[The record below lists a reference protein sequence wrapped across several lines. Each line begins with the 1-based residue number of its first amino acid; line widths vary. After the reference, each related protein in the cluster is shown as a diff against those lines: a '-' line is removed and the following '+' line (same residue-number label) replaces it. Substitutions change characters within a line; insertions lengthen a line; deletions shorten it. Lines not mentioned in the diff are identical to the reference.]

1 MRVDRPVGIDL
12 GTTNSEIALLHP
24 AESQIL
30 LYEDKFGRKTF
41 PSALAWDAKADGGAG
56 AMLVGH
62 PARARRGKDPGPI
75 ESIKRKMGQ
84 RTTVTVGQEELSP
97 EEVSSKILAALRTN
111 MSEFMAQRTSE
122 GVTMT
127 VTRAVITVPAYFD
140 APQVEATRKAGEL
153 AGLDVLG
160 ILQEPTA
167 AAIYHTWKE
176 KLGDGNFLVYD
187 LGGGTFDV
195 SVLRC
200 LGGEYQVLAIDGD
213 NFLGG
218 DDFDRAFATWLRT
231 ELEKGGYALDLHI
244 RDDADDA
251 FRFSRLRNLAQ
262 EIKEQLAGKD
272 VVSVSKQD
280 FMTDKN
286 GESVSF
292 EREIGRADYDAVVA
306 SLVETTITSAER
318 ALGKSRET
326 ANVGIEDIDHIVLV
340 GGSTR
345 LPLVI
350 RRVTEALANKAK
362 NHTILQDE
370 VDTCV
375 ALGAAVH
382 AAQLG
387 GLTLTLDE
395 SPTSPSATLRGP
407 LVGQGKSLRLAV
419 TVNAPDKVDSVEVRS
434 DDKPVARAKIEDGAA
449 RLDVPLGPEPE
460 NRLLL
465 SLMSGDKAVG
475 ALPFALYRGDAR
487 PRASALSRPS
497 VVAKDI
503 AIEITRA
510 GRIDRRVLIPEG
522 SGLPTSALHTLYTG
536 DQSGAVVLR
545 LLQNRLPIKTLVLEV
560 SKDTPVGTP
569 VSLMLTC
576 DESMRIEAKAEIL
589 GQTLWAK
596 VDRPELTRFESQDA
610 VDSLLAEAEAAGRV
624 MWGSYGDYYRVESNK
639 LRAGISEVLATDP
652 DKLEAL
658 CQRLRL
664 LIDELRGRGDS
675 DLSPPYERFEE
686 TVNALKMVIYRAPDP
701 LGSMSRDQWE
711 SRVRSLEERATAAFH
726 EGDASGWRRSCN
738 EAQALLETAHQQEV
752 SGRKPDDPE
761 YLLRRIQAV
770 KSRTGRAGKDLADV
784 VPSASPEVRALQQAE
799 QGRIATWLNE
809 KINPRIESLKPAE
822 EGSAVALRQSLDDLN
837 AELHRVEL
845 AIERLPS
852 IGLVTEASGGRKA

>member
-1 MRVDRPVGIDL
+1 MKVDRPVGIDL

-24 AESQIL
+24 AESQVL

-41 PSALAWDAKADGGAG
+41 PSALAWDEKADGGKG

-84 RTTVTVGQEELSP
+84 RTTVTVGPHQLSP
-97 EEVSSKILAALRTN
+97 EEVSSRILSALRTS
-111 MSEFMAQRTSE
+111 MVDFMAQRTTE

-218 DDFDRAFATWLRT
+218 DDLDRAFAMWLRA
-231 ELEKGGYALDLHI
+231 ELEKGGYALDLQI
-244 RDDADDA
+244 REDADDA

-262 EIKEQLAGKD
+262 EIKESLATKD

-292 EREIGRADYDAVVA
+292 EREIGRADYEAVVS
-306 SLVETTITSAER
+306 SLVETTIACAER
-318 ALGKSRET
+318 ALGKSQES
-326 ANVGIEDIDHIVLV
+326 ASVGIADIDHIVLV

-345 LPLVI
+345 VPLVV

-362 NHTILQDE
+362 NKTILQDE

-395 SPTSPSATLRGP
+395 SAGSPSATLRGP

-419 TVNAPDKVDSVEVRS
+419 TVNAPSGVKQVEVRAE
-434 DDKPVARAKIEDGAA
+434 DKAVARGAVEDGVAK
-449 RLDVPLGPEPE
+449 LEVPLGAEQE
-460 NRLLL
+460 NRMEL
-465 SLMSGDKAVG
+465 SLVADGKQLG

-503 AIEITRA
+503 AIEVTRA
-510 GRIDRRVLIPEG
+510 GRIDRRILIPEG
-522 SGLPTSALHTLYTG
+522 TGLPTSALHTLYTG

-596 VDRPELTRFESQDA
+596 VDRPELTRFESQDS
-610 VDSLLAEAEAAGRV
+610 VDSLLSEADSAGRA
-624 MWGSYGDYYRVESNK
+624 MWGSYGDYYRVESGK
-639 LRAGISEVLATDP
+639 LRAGISEVINTDP

-701 LGSMSRDQWE
+701 LGSMSREAWE
-711 SRVRSLEERATAAFH
+711 SRVRTLEEKATAAFH

-761 YLLRRIQAV
+761 YLLRRIQTAQ
-770 KSRTGRAGKDLADV
+770 KRAGRASRDLADV
-784 VPSASPEVRALQQAE
+784 VPSAAPEVRALQQAE
-799 QGRIATWLNE
+799 QARIGTWLNE
-809 KINPRIESLKPAE
+809 KVTPRIEGLQVPA

-837 AELHRVEL
+837 AELHRIEL
-845 AIERLPS
+845 AIERLPN
-852 IGLVTEASGGRKA
+852 IGLVTEAAGGRKA